1 MNNEIQS
8 LEFEGNKVRTAQDE
22 NGNPLFCGTDVGS
35 GCVMVLQN
43 ELKDASRIPLKDRL
57 AWTIPQA
64 ASLYGIDYDGL
75 RQAVNQGDI
84 DTFRPPSKRGTPSRR
99 HIRREEMDRYVKS
112 LEE

>member
-1 MNNEIQS
+1 
-8 LEFEGNKVRTAQDE
+8 
-22 NGNPLFCGTDVGS
+22 
-35 GCVMVLQN
+35 MVLQN

-84 DTFRPPSKRGTPSRR
+84 DTFRPPSKRGTPSRVTSGARKWTDTSNRWRSKHER
-99 HIRREEMDRYVKS
+99 HG
-112 LEE
+112 

>member
-1 MNNEIQS
+1 
-8 LEFEGNKVRTAQDE
+8 
-22 NGNPLFCGTDVGS
+22 
-35 GCVMVLQN
+35 MVPQY

-99 HIRREEMDRYVKS
+99 HIRREGMDRYVKS

>member
-1 MNNEIQS
+1 
-8 LEFEGNKVRTAQDE
+8 
-22 NGNPLFCGTDVGS
+22 
-35 GCVMVLQN
+35 MVLQN

-99 HIRREEMDRYVKS
+99 HTRGNGPIRQIVGGVSMNNIRKE
-112 LEE
+112 L

>member
-1 MNNEIQS
+1 
-8 LEFEGNKVRTAQDE
+8 
-22 NGNPLFCGTDVGS
+22 
-35 GCVMVLQN
+35 MVLQN

-99 HIRREEMDRYVKS
+99 QLANVPDNVLAEQLFERETAA
-112 LEE
+112 

>member
-1 MNNEIQS
+1 MGIQ
-8 LEFEGNKVRTAQDE
+8 ADE
-22 NGNPLFCGTDVGS
+22 LR
-35 GCVMVLQN
+35 
-43 ELKDASRIPLKDRL
+43 DASRIPLKDRL

>member
-1 MNNEIQS
+1 MTPI
-8 LEFEGNKVRTAQDE
+8 LGEGRA
-22 NGNPLFCGTDVGS
+22 
-35 GCVMVLQN
+35 VLLTPPGITHAKEARDGPQY

>member
-1 MNNEIQS
+1 M
-8 LEFEGNKVRTAQDE
+8 DH
-22 NGNPLFCGTDVGS
+22 
-35 GCVMVLQN
+35 
-43 ELKDASRIPLKDRL
+43 
-57 AWTIPQA
+57 PQA

-99 HIRREEMDRYVKS
+99 HIRREEMHRYVKS